1 MSYAPKTR
9 PVYWLA
15 GLAFALVL
23 LSLAAAGLLAVR
35 MDRVGEPAFVFLT
48 WNLFLAWIPF
58 VLSLCVAAVH
68 GRGGP
73 RPLLWVFGAGWLL
86 FLPNAP
92 YILTDF
98 IHLGRVGGA
107 PLWFD
112 AALIGTFAAAGLALG
127 LASLLVVHHVVE
139 ARAGRVVGWAVAV
152 SSLVLSAIGIYLG
165 RFPRFNSWDVVTD
178 PHGLVAV
185 VLQRLADPLGNP
197 FLLRFGCGDV
207 DPAARLLPRH
217 LAPRPR
223 PPRAGPRPRSRR
235 SPLRSFRSAGVGD
248 ARLPATAAP
257 TPHQHDEA
265 PLDTFQGSSHAP
277 RVPLAGRLRD
287 ARIGRSNRS
296 GAASTTPAAA
306 ASDPFVG
313 RFRARPALSR
323 ARAGSQRGTPATCTD
338 YLGPPS
344 DGVASGRSQRR
355 SYAETPAPPR

>member
-1 MSYAPKTR
+1 MWSKASGWGGWELLQEFATEEAAKSRAVELSGVATPRAIPRGDTSVRGFEYQRGDESWLVEVAFERSGMSHTTTKPR
-9 PVYWLA
+9 PGYWLA
-15 GLAFALVL
+15 GLALALVL
-23 LSLAAAGLLAVR
+23 LSLASAGLLAVR

-73 RPLLWVFGAGWLL
+73 RLLLWVFGAGWLL

-98 IHLGRVGGA
+98 IHLGGVGGA

-165 RFPRFNSWDVVTD
+165 RFPRFNSWNVVTD
-178 PHGLVAV
+178 PRGLVAV

-197 FLLRFGCGDV
+197 FLLRFGV
-207 DPAARLLPRH
+207 VMTTLL
-217 LAPRPR
+217 L
-223 PPRAGPRPRSRR
+223 
-235 SPLRSFRSAGVGD
+235 
-248 ARLPATAAP
+248 
-257 TPHQHDEA
+257 
-265 PLDTFQGSSHAP
+265 GSYL
-277 RVPLAGRLRD
+277 VTWVLGRGL
-287 ARIGRSNRS
+287 
-296 GAASTTPAAA
+296 
-306 ASDPFVG
+306 
-313 RFRARPALSR
+313 
-323 ARAGSQRGTPATCTD
+323 
-338 YLGPPS
+338 LGPIR
-344 DGVASGRSQRR
+344 GRGRVARR
-355 SYAETPAPPR
+355 LG